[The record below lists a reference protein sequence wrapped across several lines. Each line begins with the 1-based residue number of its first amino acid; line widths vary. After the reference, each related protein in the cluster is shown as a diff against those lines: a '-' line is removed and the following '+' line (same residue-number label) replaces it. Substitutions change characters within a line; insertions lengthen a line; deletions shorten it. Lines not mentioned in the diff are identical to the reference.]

1 MAPALTLNDCLPY
14 QCGADAGNEAMIMSC
29 QANGFNQSRSCY
41 DPLCAPYCPP
51 KQSSPR
57 GHSVSKVST
66 RSVHRSMHGIGQTP
80 SDPAI
85 LTPQNLASPLPD
97 VTQALSPQSIVVSCS
112 GWDTLNGSIQDNP
125 VIAALVLGLAFY
137 VLWPKQGKR

>member
-1 MAPALTLNDCLPY
+1 MRAPMLTLADCLPY

-29 QANGFNQSRSCY
+29 QAAGFNGSRSCY
-41 DPLCAPYCPP
+41 DPACAPYCPP

-57 GHSVSKVST
+57 VSKVPSASVN
-66 RSVHRSMHGIGQTP
+66 RSLHGIGQTAT
-80 SDPAI
+80 SNNI
-85 LTPQNLASPLPD
+85 LTPQSLVAPLPD

-137 VLWPKQGKR
+137 VLWPKQGRR